1 MPFRLATLWVLATAI
16 VGCATVRNSGV
27 AALEDR
33 IAYQPSMEA
42 DSWQPQ
48 GLVKEEVSFVAADGV
63 RLHGWYCPVKNP
75 RAVLLYA
82 HGNGGNIATRA
93 PFYRLLTERLG
104 VTVLAF
110 DYRGYGR
117 SAGEPSEEGLLA
129 DARAARSFLAEKAG
143 VPESEIILFG
153 QGIGGGVMV
162 DLAAKDGA
170 RGLILESTFSSLS
183 AVANHKYPLTGS
195 LLLQDK
201 YDSLAKIG
209 QYQGPLLMVHGERD
223 RIVPIKQAKELHA
236 AANEP
241 KWFLTIPEAGHE
253 LKVNFEYVGALDEF
267 FNR

>member
-1 MPFRLATLWVLATAI
+1 MAIRLAILGFLTGAV

-27 AALEDR
+27 AVLEDR
-33 IAYQPSMEA
+33 LVYQPSMEA

-48 GLVKEEVSFVAADGV
+48 GLVKEDVTFSAADGV
-63 RLHGWYCPVKNP
+63 LLHGWYCPVQNP
-75 RAVLLYA
+75 RAVVLYA

-93 PFYRLLTERLG
+93 SFYRLLTERLG

-129 DARAARSFLAEKAG
+129 DARAARRFLAEKAG
-143 VPESEIILFG
+143 VAESDIILYG
-153 QGIGGGVMV
+153 QALGGGVMV

-195 LLLQDK
+195 LLQDK

-209 QYQGPLLMVHGERD
+209 DYQGPLLMVHGERD

-241 KWFLTIPEAGHE
+241 KWFLTIPEAGHDF
-253 LKVNFEYVGALDEF
+253 KVNFEYVGALDEF